1 MHEPLDEK
9 TLSQY
14 SPLLLAYVGDAV
26 YELIVRSRLV
36 AAGPR
41 RIKEIHQE
49 AVEKVR
55 AENQARVMRG
65 LYDQLSEVEQAI
77 VRRGRNT
84 KNTPPKNADMQDYRL
99 STGFEALIGHVFLKG
114 DYDRLQELVDL
125 TDQVDK
131 KA

>member
-1 MHEPLDEK
+1 MHEPVNEK

-26 YELIVRSRLV
+26 YELVVRSRLV

-41 RIKEIHQE
+41 RVKEIHHE

-55 AENQARVMRG
+55 AENQARVMRR
-65 LYDQLSEVEQAI
+65 LYNQLSEAEQAI

-99 STGFEALIGHVFLKG
+99 STGLEALIGHVYLKG
-114 DYDRLQELVDL
+114 DHDRLRELIDL
-125 TDQVDK
+125 TDQVDD
-131 KA
+131 